1 MTIQSISNSNAY
13 SNYKPAQT
21 QRTQNSSDGTQQRI
35 QKRDGTGGGKQM
47 NKTQNR
53 QNAVNNTSAVGST
66 FDLRV

>member
-1 MTIQSISNSNAY
+1 MAIQSISNSNAY
-13 SNYKPAQT
+13 SNYHQT

-53 QNAVNNTSAVGST
+53 QNAVNNTSAVGSA